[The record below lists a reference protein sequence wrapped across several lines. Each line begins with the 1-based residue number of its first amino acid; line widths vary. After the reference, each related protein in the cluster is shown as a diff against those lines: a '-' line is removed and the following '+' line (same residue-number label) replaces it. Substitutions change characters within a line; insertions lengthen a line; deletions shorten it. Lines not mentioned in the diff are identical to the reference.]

1 MLNSLVEGF
10 TMKFAGLRHQ
20 TSSSPFIIEDWDIE
34 LGQHWGVFVTH
45 THNMSLLTK
54 ILSGEVLIDDG
65 TFSGLPSRIG
75 VVSLHRQQQLLDL
88 EIAKDDTDFMDRIDY
103 GSTVEALI
111 LEEGC
116 TIDELQEVMHLLD
129 LTSLR
134 HRGFRQLSTGETR
147 RLMLAK
153 ALVIKPQLLIL
164 DEPYS
169 GLDTA
174 HRQDLKRLLER
185 CAQTMQLIVL
195 TSRQEELPSCITHI
209 ALFDETQLTQ
219 TMTVSD
225 WRNHPVMAQVA
236 ALSTQRRSAML
247 ALTDGRDLSQS
258 YPSPRVIMNDVS
270 VRYTDGVIFEHFTW
284 TIEAGEHWQIR
295 GPNGCGKST
304 LLGLIL
310 GDHPQC
316 YSNDITV
323 LGTKRGSGESIWDIK
338 KNIGVVSSSLHL
350 QYRVNCQAL
359 EVIVSGYFD
368 SIGLYEQ
375 PSLKQWQAA
384 RQWLAVLEMS
394 QYEKVGFKA
403 LDYGQQRLLL
413 VARALIK
420 QPALLILDEP
430 YQGLDYL
437 SRLLVMDVLNRLA
450 QANVSQLLY
459 VTHHKEDGLSAI
471 DHFVD
476 FVPNEHGGH
485 RLELSRY

>member
-1 MLNSLVEGF
+1 MEF
-10 TMKFAGLRHQ
+10 IGLRHH
-20 TSSSPFIIEDWDIE
+20 TKSSQLRIDHWSIERE
-34 LGQHWGVFVTH
+34 QHWGVFVTH
-45 THNMSLLTK
+45 AHNMALLTK
-54 ILSGEVLIDDG
+54 ILCGDVVVDASQY
-65 TFSGLPSRIG
+65 SGLPSRVG

-88 EIAKDDTDFMDRIDY
+88 EIARDDTDFMDCIDY

-111 LEEGC
+111 LETGC
-116 TIDELQEVMHLLD
+116 SSEELQEVLQQTD
-129 LTSLR
+129 LTALR
-134 HRGFRQLSTGETR
+134 SRGFRQLSTGETR
-147 RLMLAK
+147 RLMLAR

-169 GLDTA
+169 GLDMS
-174 HRQDLKRLLER
+174 HRYDLKRLLER
-185 CAQTMQLIVL
+185 YAETTQLIIL
-195 TSRQEELPSCITHI
+195 TSRQEDLPSCITHI

-219 TMTVSD
+219 TMPIID
-225 WRNHPVMAQVA
+225 WLTHPVISQLN
-236 ALSTQRRSAML
+236 ALSKQKSTAMF
-247 ALTDGRDLSQS
+247 ALTAVSSTSHD
-258 YPSPRVIMNDVS
+258 YPSPRVIMNNVS
-270 VRYTDGVIFEHFTW
+270 VRYTDGVIFENVNW
-284 TIEAGEHWQIR
+284 AIEAGEHWQIR

-323 LGTKRGSGESIWDIK
+323 LGTQRGSGETIWDIK

-350 QYRVNCQAL
+350 QYRVNCSAL

-368 SIGLYEQ
+368 SIGCYEQ
-375 PSLKQWQAA
+375 PSMKQWEIA

-394 QYEKVGFKA
+394 QYEKVGFRE

-437 SRLLVMDVLNRLA
+437 SRMLMLDVLNRLA
-450 QANVSQLLY
+450 QAQISQLLY
-459 VTHHKEDGLSAI
+459 VTHHEEDSLAAI
-471 DHFVD
+471 ANFVD
-476 FVPNEHGGH
+476 FIPNSHGGH
-485 RLELSRY
+485 HVIVSRGCLL